1 MVAVHSGWLELCSR
15 FLRWADYNTVA
26 MADSR
31 INDGVLGKACA
42 ATLFAAAPVVLA
54 LYAAPAG
61 PVGRAKGCE
70 ADSLPTLTY
79 AATVADDVTP
89 APMVTSPSDTVASF
103 AVRELPLVASV
114 VVIRCVDVV
123 ALARIGGLYGP

>member
-1 MVAVHSGWLELCSR
+1 MSDL
-15 FLRWADYNTVA
+15 
-26 MADSR
+26 R
-31 INDGVLGKACA
+31 INDGTFGKACA

-61 PVGRAKGCE
+61 HMGRAKGCE
-70 ADSLPTLTY
+70 ADSLPALTY
-79 AATVADDVTP
+79 AAAVADDVTP

-103 AVRELPLVASV
+103 AVRELPLVASIV
-114 VVIRCVDVV
+114 QVRCVDVV